1 MVILESEFHSE
12 MKIISF
18 SISLNIKQK
27 LALLYAAYNLCL
39 PQNNIFMKQNN

>member
-1 MVILESEFHSE
+1 MLESEFHSE
-12 MKIISF
+12 MKISF